1 MCATCGCS
9 TDAAPRIEVPGA
21 QHDHANGGKAHGH
34 GGEHGGGHVHAA
46 HALAHDVAHR
56 DTGHEQMHDDGQLDV
71 HEHVHADDHGHGWHD
86 GVHLPHIRVHG
97 GAHVVH
103 VHGALSHG
111 APHARHATAAPA
123 GTSSARPALGTFTPA
138 ISTDAVRLQ
147 HLEQAVL
154 AKNARRADQNRALL
168 RARHILALNL
178 LSSPGSGKT
187 TLLEQTIRVLGNQHA
202 LSVIEGD
209 QETALD
215 AERIRAAGAPVVQV
229 NTGTGCHLDAAMIER
244 AIEQLEPPERSL
256 LLIENVGNLVCP
268 ALFDLGEEAKVVIAS
283 VTEGEDKPLKYPHIF
298 RASELLVLNK
308 IDLLPWVPFDVD
320 RCIAHARSVNPRIEV
335 LQISALRGDG
345 IDAWCQWIHAR
356 LPH

>member
-9 TDAAPRIEVPGA
+9 TDTAPRIEVPGA
-21 QHDHANGGKAHGH
+21 QHDHANGGKAHDH
-34 GGEHGGGHVHAA
+34 GGEHGGGHVHGA
-46 HALAHDVAHR
+46 HALAHKGAHS
-56 DTGHEQMHDDGQLDV
+56 DAGHEHEHHHAQRQV
-71 HEHVHADDHGHGWHD
+71 HEHVHADGRGHN
-86 GVHLPHIRVHG
+86 
-97 GAHVVH
+97 AHH
-103 VHGALSHG
+103 PTT
-111 APHARHATAAPA
+111 APG
-123 GTSSARPALGTFTPA
+123 GTSSARPALGTLTPA

-187 TLLEQTIRVLGNQHA
+187 TLLERTIRVLGNQHA

-209 QETALD
+209 QETELD

-283 VTEGEDKPLKYPHIF
+283 VTEGEDKPLKYPHMF
-298 RASELLVLNK
+298 RASQLLVLNK
-308 IDLLPWVPFDVD
+308 MDLLPWVPFDVD

-345 IDAWCQWIHAR
+345 IEAWCEWIHAR